1 MFGAKGG
8 MRFAAGGCIAA
19 GAVLLLC
26 SAAVS
31 LRAWFWQE
39 RHAEAFAATDT
50 PSTPSLDVAPASR
63 AGHHPLRGE
72 ALALLRVPRLG
83 IETVVAE
90 GTDPRTL
97 LLGPGHMQGS
107 ALPGEPD
114 NCIIAGHRDGP
125 FGRLR
130 SARPGDVVEIADRA
144 RVKRYRVESV
154 ETVRKDDLRPL
165 APTRAPIL
173 TLITCYP
180 FDYVGRAPRR
190 FIVRASF
197 LEERT

>member
-1 MFGAKGG
+1 MRGG
-8 MRFAAGGCIAA
+8 IRLAAGRCCIAG

-26 SAAVS
+26 AAAVP
-31 LRAWFWQE
+31 LLGWIWQG
-39 RHAEAFAATDT
+39 RHADLFAAVDVHAA
-50 PSTPSLDVAPASR
+50 PWLEGSLAPRPRR
-63 AGHHPLRGE
+63 APTRGE

-97 LLGPGHMQGS
+97 LLGPGHMEGS

-144 RVKRYRVESV
+144 RVRRYRIESV
-154 ETVRKDDLRPL
+154 ETVGKNDPRPL
-165 APTRAPIL
+165 APSRAPIL

-190 FIVRASF
+190 FIVRATF
-197 LEERT
+197 LEDRT

>member
-1 MFGAKGG
+1 MRGG
-8 MRFAAGGCIAA
+8 IRFAAGGCCLAA
-19 GAVLLLC
+19 GTVLLLC
-26 SAAVS
+26 TAAVS
-31 LRAWFWQE
+31 LREWIWQE
-39 RHAEAFAATDT
+39 RHVDVFAAAD
-50 PSTPSLDVAPASR
+50 APATPWRDVSR
-63 AGHHPLRGE
+63 APRAGQPPLRGE

-90 GTDPRTL
+90 GTDPWTL
-97 LLGPGHMQGS
+97 LLGPGHMEGS

-130 SARPGDVVEIADRA
+130 SARPGDVVEIADRT
-144 RVKRYRVESV
+144 RVRRYRVESV
-154 ETVRKDDLRPL
+154 ETVLKDDLRPL
-165 APTRAPIL
+165 APSRAPIL

-197 LEERT
+197 LEERI